1 MNSTVYTGRQTNWA
15 SVTVSGLLLVPLVGM
30 AAASGSSPSTAVL
43 VVLVALV
50 GLLAEVLTASDVR
63 ATCGPQ
69 GVAVHWGFA
78 GWPRARYALDNIQ
91 QASVVEVAWWAVS
104 YGFWWTP
111 TRTVCTVRS
120 GPALRLQLYS
130 GRTVTITVPEPHA
143 ALAAL
148 HANRADLR

>member
-1 MNSTVYTGRQTNWA
+1 MNSTVYTGRRTNWT
-15 SVTVSGLLLVPLVGM
+15 SVTISGLLLIPLVGM
-30 AAASGSSPSTAVL
+30 AAASGASPSTAVL
-43 VVLVALV
+43 VVLIALI

-78 GWPRARYALDNIQ
+78 GWPRARYALSDIRH
-91 QASVVEVAWWAVS
+91 ASVVMVPWWAVS

-111 TRTVCTVRS
+111 TRTVCTVRR

-143 ALAAL
+143 AVAAL
-148 HANRADLR
+148 QANRADL